1 MVARAM
7 QAFALGAAVLVHEAN
22 AQAVRTQTT
31 VVSTAKSGYTTYQVS
46 VTFDSGVQ
54 DVYALY
60 GEPSDGPSISRELI
74 IPPAYQVATPF
85 GSDVGPVNP
94 AFFAVMPDCEFDSF
108 LTIGME
114 GPSLVPGALSTIGVD
129 FASWTES
136 AGIRTTDGA
145 VFFMDPEHGATA
157 EPVVFAQLTVRTG
170 THFTGQINAQGR
182 SSNGAHD
189 WDVVGLQFSDTAI
202 GASPAPAPPTRDRD
216 CPNLFDPEKG
226 MLDFTDDLSP
236 GSIATLTCSPYPA
249 ECIHCVTHSC
259 EDGQIE
265 VVADASTA
273 TATIPV
279 GCPRC
284 RCQADPRGTIASS
297 RPRYFM
303 PNMPPLQCQGGVWT
317 TASGSRNT
325 AYDFE
330 QAPIAC
336 RGHRKPPKWP
346 LTLLQ
351 QYI

>member
-1 MVARAM
+1 MIARAM
-7 QAFALGAAVLVHEAN
+7 QAFALGAGVLVQEAN

-31 VVSTAKSGYTTYQVS
+31 VVSTAKAGYTTYRVS

-60 GEPSDGPSISRELI
+60 GEKSDGPSISRELI

-85 GSDVGPVNP
+85 GSDVGPTNP

-108 LTIGME
+108 LTIGMD
-114 GPSLVPGALSTIGVD
+114 GPSVVPGAMSTIGVD

-145 VFFMDPEHGATA
+145 VFFMDPAHGATT

-182 SSNGAHD
+182 STNGAHD
-189 WDVVGLQFSDTAI
+189 WDVVGLQFSDAGGDGRQTS
-202 GASPAPAPPTRDRD
+202 GSPAPAPPSRDPD

-226 MLDFTDDLSP
+226 MLDFTNELSP

-259 EDGQIE
+259 GDGEIE

-279 GCPRC
+279 GCPQC

-303 PNMPPLQCQGGVWT
+303 PNMPPLQCQRGVWM
-317 TASGSRNT
+317 TAYDLRST
-325 AYDFE
+325 AYDFD

-336 RGHRKPPKWP
+336 RPIASPQGGH
-346 LTLLQ
+346 
-351 QYI
+351 